1 MQTLSAVLQRGC
13 PEGSVS
19 PAGLCLFTL
28 TLRLKVFDG
37 NRSWCILTSVSL
49 LCPARCPRLF
59 KLGGPDPQPARDVRR
74 AVLLVSSVKTLP
86 VAVTVL
92 GKLAPVLGEA
102 AVGIAVVPCVLA
114 HLGQIIWDSLMV
126 SHIKQADDRAA
137 AAAGGSSGGK
147 QQ

>member
-1 MQTLSAVLQRGC
+1 M
-13 PEGSVS
+13 
-19 PAGLCLFTL
+19 PAC
-28 TLRLKVFDG
+28 
-37 NRSWCILTSVSL
+37 
-49 LCPARCPRLF
+49 CPRLF
-59 KLGGPDPQPARDVRR
+59 KLGGPDPQSARDVRR

-102 AVGIAVVPCVLA
+102 TVGIAVVPCVLA

-137 AAAGGSSGGK
+137 AAARGSSGGK

>member
-1 MQTLSAVLQRGC
+1 MA
-13 PEGSVS
+13 
-19 PAGLCLFTL
+19 
-28 TLRLKVFDG
+28 
-37 NRSWCILTSVSL
+37 
-49 LCPARCPRLF
+49 
-59 KLGGPDPQPARDVRR
+59 ARDVRR

-102 AVGIAVVPCVLA
+102 AVGVAVVPCVLA

-126 SHIKQADDRAA
+126 SHMKQRDEAEAA
-137 AAAGGSSGGK
+137 AAKAGGSSK